1 MYNRFRTYR
10 RGLPFNK
17 DNPDDIDAPVN
28 LPLSGLPDS
37 VYTHSIPQKFP
48 IFRLSDRDKF
58 DIDAQHD
65 DRFLPGKF
73 RRPWQRSQMMK
84 NYFAEQIPSFEF
96 NRTLGWGGNGM
107 AAVFDQKDG
116 KGDHWRSVVV
126 KVLFSDDPSTMDFE
140 TEKCDTRE
148 LPAEYVNA
156 EHILQIL
163 YDGFQEERD
172 AGKRRRSRKSRI
184 ATGEPRLNCFV
195 TEMLE
200 NGDLSQFI
208 SKVRLRGEQIPN
220 GVLWRF
226 FVCLVRMCI
235 AMAYPPA
242 DNPAWK
248 DEEPPIT
255 EEIPEEE
262 DQIAPRRIVHFDFDP
277 RNIFIGDI
285 GDGNDEHELTPLL
298 KLGDFG
304 LATEIEYE
312 QENFYYE
319 QLRQYGKRGYYAPEQ
334 FCADWD
340 YINPDDGTVYQ
351 HPIAGNYGIHTNL
364 FHMGYVMETLITLC
378 YPAQPPLPTL
388 IRRREA
394 PHEEYHTYGAHLMG
408 ANWVDEELIHIIM
421 RLQAHEIVHRYTLQQ
436 LEDFTLRNR
445 GLFGMTEQQTLD
457 WFQMILHEPPD
468 SDRDEEVERILAAIP
483 DDPPIQPK
491 PDPDPLPPPQPPPP
505 PQPEPLPRAEIIGVP
520 PVRPVPDY
528 RFNPMGPRPTRGGV
542 AGRRGLRMRWR
553 RGGRWEYNNAR

>member
-1 MYNRFRTYR
+1 MASFVASQRRRDRIHVQMYNRFRTYR

-140 TEKCDTRE
+140 TEK
-148 LPAEYVNA
+148 
-156 EHILQIL
+156 
-163 YDGFQEERD
+163 
-172 AGKRRRSRKSRI
+172 
-184 ATGEPRLNCFV
+184 
-195 TEMLE
+195 
-200 NGDLSQFI
+200 
-208 SKVRLRGEQIPN
+208 
-220 GVLWRF
+220 
-226 FVCLVRMCI
+226 LVRMCI

-334 FCADWD
+334 FCVDWD

-351 HPIAGNYGIHTNL
+351 HPIAGWEKTGNG
-364 FHMGYVMETLITLC
+364 
-378 YPAQPPLPTL
+378 
-388 IRRREA
+388 
-394 PHEEYHTYGAHLMG
+394 
-408 ANWVDEELIHIIM
+408 DSD
-421 RLQAHEIVHRYTLQQ
+421 YTLLPGSASPTDLDQ
-436 LEDFTLRNR
+436 TPR
-445 GLFGMTEQQTLD
+445 GT
-457 WFQMILHEPPD
+457 
-468 SDRDEEVERILAAIP
+468 A
-483 DDPPIQPK
+483 
-491 PDPDPLPPPQPPPP
+491 
-505 PQPEPLPRAEIIGVP
+505 
-520 PVRPVPDY
+520 
-528 RFNPMGPRPTRGGV
+528 
-542 AGRRGLRMRWR
+542 
-553 RGGRWEYNNAR
+553 